1 MNQIRPDTLSLI
13 EEKMVTVHQ
22 LTGRGKI
29 FQNRNKVVQ
38 EIRLMS
44 DKRGLVE
51 IKIFHGKINSELSEI
66 SL

>member
-1 MNQIRPDTLSLI
+1 M
-13 EEKMVTVHQ
+13 TVHQ

-51 IKIFHGKINSELSEI
+51 IKIFRGKINRELSEI